1 MVIVYPPEP
10 WLHDA
15 MNPLLAA
22 YSIIKLALQR
32 RKPIL
37 QLPEQVVHRAEAR
50 MSFLQVP
57 LEQRQVLAQDGD
69 VRMAHKAR
77 QHIDVHP
84 VAQAAER
91 KGAPEGVAGAVY
103 AWTRAN
109 RPGTRMRISKMTG

>member
-1 MVIVYPPEP
+1 
-10 WLHDA
+10 

-57 LEQRQVLAQDGD
+57 REQRQVLAQDGD

>member
-1 MVIVYPPEP
+1 
-10 WLHDA
+10 
-15 MNPLLAA
+15 
-22 YSIIKLALQR
+22 
-32 RKPIL
+32 
-37 QLPEQVVHRAEAR
+37 
-50 MSFLQVP
+50 
-57 LEQRQVLAQDGD
+57 
-69 VRMAHKAR
+69 MAHKAR